1 VCLSG
6 SIEGLNWLM
15 ECEQGAKGGW
25 EEEHHDLYAVTNI
38 IWVIKSRMR

>member
-25 EEEHHDLYAVTNI
+25 EEELHDFYNVTNI
-38 IWVIKSRMR
+38 IWDSRSM